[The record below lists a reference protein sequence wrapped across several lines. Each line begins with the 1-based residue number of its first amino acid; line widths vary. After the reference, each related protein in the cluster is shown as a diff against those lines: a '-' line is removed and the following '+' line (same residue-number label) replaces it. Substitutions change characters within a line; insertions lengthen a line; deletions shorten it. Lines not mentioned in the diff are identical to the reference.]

1 MECKNRVVAGPDIVT
16 VRLFTCVSGE
26 RHPLWIGDLGV
37 VGKGANSKLSPAV
50 IPEVIAIRNLC
61 FSVESLTELRNEKKG
76 AVSDNC

>member
-1 MECKNRVVAGPDIVT
+1 MERKIGVVAGPDVVT

-61 FSVESLTELRNEKKG
+61 FSVESLTELRNEKND
-76 AVSDNC
+76 AVRDNC